1 MVRTIED
8 ASATM
13 MIKLDERIFTNG
25 ATVSPH
31 RPRSAKN
38 ATPANIAQASTDNT
52 ARSHRTTFAQGPIRS
67 TPVQLLRTPPPAL
80 VGATKKPAATKMM
93 AQMTTDESAT
103 LNVGQRSSPNSP

>member
-1 MVRTIED
+1 MVRTAEE

-13 MIKLDERIFTNG
+13 MTKLDERIVTNG

-38 ATPANIAQASTDNT
+38 ARPANIAQASMDDRT
-52 ARSHRTTFAQGPIRS
+52 RSHRTTLVPKPIRS
-67 TPVQLLRTPPPAL
+67 TSVQFLRTPPPAL
-80 VGATKKPAATKMM
+80 VGATKKPAATIMM